1 MIVIRRISASFVFVL
16 VFLTLLGHACEL
28 PIGMTVAAHAHDDAH
43 GSSDHHD
50 NDSHHADDSQFECDA
65 VLAVR
70 PSSHPS
76 SNVDL
81 GAPVSPYPILETV
94 ALPVTPALPDSYEKY
109 RRPPLFLLHAAL
121 LI

>member
-1 MIVIRRISASFVFVL
+1 MIRRISASFVFVL

-28 PIGMTVAAHAHDDAH
+28 PIGMMVTAQAHDDAH
-43 GSSDHHD
+43 GSSGHHD

-65 VLAVR
+65 VLALR
-70 PSSHPS
+70 PSTPPS

-81 GAPVSPYPILETV
+81 GAPARPYPILNTV
-94 ALPVTPALPDSYEKY
+94 ALPVAPALPDSYAKH